1 MRSGPSR
8 SACCA
13 WGVTTAVGGNC
24 GSNRQWPF
32 LMEEH
37 IAAQA
42 MALAGAR
49 MIGEPETMAKIKAE
63 FDAMPK

>member
-1 MRSGPSR
+1 MVSPG
-8 SACCA
+8 
-13 WGVTTAVGGNC
+13 
-24 GSNRQWPF
+24 F
-32 LMEEH
+32 IDIHKHEESFALTKKQEWD

>member
-1 MRSGPSR
+1 MVSPG
-8 SACCA
+8 
-13 WGVTTAVGGNC
+13 
-24 GSNRQWPF
+24 F
-32 LMEEH
+32 IDIHMHEESFALTKKQEWD